1 MWKTILRRVVCMAT
15 ACLLAMLVFAP
26 SVLAAN
32 PGAGGCDVCTIRAL
46 DVGRRLAEDPRP
58 GSQVEPLVINVKPQ
72 RPGSEVEPL

>member
-1 MWKTILRRVVCMAT
+1 MWKTIPRRVVCMAT

-46 DVGRRLAEDPRP
+46 DVGRRLAEAQRP
-58 GSQVEPLVINVKPQ
+58 DSEVEPLVIIVRPQ
-72 RPGSEVEPL
+72 RPDSEVEPL